1 MASLNFGM
9 LKFAKVD
16 PTRETEIPTIE
27 TEGSA
32 GFDIRFNPE
41 DGKAIT
47 IKGGEH
53 QLCGTNLKMAI
64 PVGNVGLL
72 FPRSGLSTKKNLGL
86 KNFVGVIDSDY
97 RGELKVALWN
107 TGEEDQVIEPGERI
121 AQLIIM
127 PYTRCVTC
135 EVEEL
140 DDTKRGEGGFGSTG
154 IK

>member
-1 MASLNFGM
+1 MSSLNLAM

-16 PTRETEIPTIE
+16 PSIETEIPKVE
-27 TEGSA
+27 TEDSA
-32 GFDIRFNPE
+32 GMDIRFNPK

-47 IKGGEH
+47 IKAGEH

-72 FPRSGLSTKKNLGL
+72 FPRSGMSTKRNLGL

-107 TGEEDQVIEPGERI
+107 TGSEDQVIEPGERI

-127 PYTRCVTC
+127 PYTSCITC

-140 DDTKRGEGGFGSTG
+140 DMTERGEGGFGSTG
-154 IK
+154 TK